1 MYNRKS
7 DRPKKNVNC
16 SIYLETIK
24 SLKVYSVETERFF
37 SDVVNEA
44 IEEYLTS
51 RGKPVRPLPGRTG
64 PPDYLE
70 RKIKKEQ
77 PETDRLD
84 KPANAR

>member
-1 MYNRKS
+1 MKEMYNRKS

-24 SLKVYSVETERFF
+24 SLKVYSIETERFF

-51 RGKPVRPLPGRTG
+51 RGKPIRHLPDRAG

-70 RKIKKEQ
+70 R
-77 PETDRLD
+77 
-84 KPANAR
+84 

>member
-51 RGKPVRPLPGRTG
+51 RGKPIRPLPDRTG

-77 PETDRLD
+77 PDTGRLD
-84 KPANAR
+84 KPVNAR

>member
-1 MYNRKS
+1 MYSRKS

-24 SLKVYSVETERFF
+24 SLKVYSIETERFF

-51 RGKPVRPLPGRTG
+51 RGKPTRPLPDRTG

-70 RKIKKEQ
+70 QK
-77 PETDRLD
+77 
-84 KPANAR
+84 

>member
-1 MYNRKS
+1 MYKRRS

-44 IEEYLTS
+44 IEEYLAS
-51 RGKPVRPLPGRTG
+51 RGKTIGNLPDRTG

-70 RKIKKEQ
+70 GEIKKAR
-77 PETDRLD
+77 PRADRLD
-84 KPANAR
+84 KPASAG

>member
-7 DRPKKNVNC
+7 ERPKKNVNC

-24 SLKVYSVETERFF
+24 SLKVYSIETERYL

-51 RGKPVRPLPGRTG
+51 RGKTIGHLPDRTG

-70 RKIKKEQ
+70 RK
-77 PETDRLD
+77 
-84 KPANAR
+84 